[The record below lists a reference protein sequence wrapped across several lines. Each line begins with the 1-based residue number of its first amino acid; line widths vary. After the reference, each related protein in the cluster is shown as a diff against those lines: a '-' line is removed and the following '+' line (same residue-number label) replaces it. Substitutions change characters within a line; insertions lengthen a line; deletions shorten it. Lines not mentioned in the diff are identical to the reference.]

1 MIKEVN
7 KQGIRKLE
15 KKRKKKGGQ
24 EWAGS
29 MYRVQVS
36 AWLQDQDAVIQNE
49 GIYPNED
56 RNVNKLNLA
65 ATRNI
70 NIEFLFC

>member
-1 MIKEVN
+1 MSGKYV
-7 KQGIRKLE
+7 L
-15 KKRKKKGGQ
+15 
-24 EWAGS
+24 
-29 MYRVQVS
+29 YRVQVS
-36 AWLQDQDAVIQNE
+36 TWLQDQDAVIQNE